1 MSNPDTPLPGSAPS
15 EGAAPPPAD
24 RIPGRG
30 ADRVRYW
37 HKTMPDGPWDVIVI
51 GSGMGGMTAAAMLS
65 KLGQR
70 VLVLE
75 QHYVPGGFTH
85 EFNRKGSRK
94 GWNWD
99 VGVHAVG
106 EVTQHSMPGR
116 LLHELTD
123 GRLEWA
129 SLGEHYEE
137 FTFPGG
143 VTVEF
148 PDTPATFRENLVAA
162 FPDEAPAIDAYLRL
176 VKEVSRGM
184 RGYHYARALPR
195 WLAPIADRTLG
206 RKARKWL
213 NTTTADALDDITSNP
228 KLKMLLAAQWAY
240 YGSTPSRSAFAMH
253 AAVAKHFMHGAYYP
267 RGGSGAIATELLR
280 TVAEAGGWTRIRAD
294 VKEIIIEGGRAV
306 GVRLPEGEEIRAP
319 RVLSA
324 AGVQSTVRN
333 LLPESY
339 REQDWAR
346 AIDALP
352 AAPCH
357 VCLYMGFKGDIRRDG
372 AGGANK
378 WFFNTWDP
386 ERDCWEVDPS
396 MAELPPAEVLY
407 CSFPSLKNPE
417 HDGGQDERHTAEA
430 VTFVPWESFSKWA
443 GTPWSERGPEY
454 EAFKQRMHDAL
465 LEQFLSRMPGLR
477 HKLAF
482 SELSTP
488 LSTDH
493 FVRPSAGSIYGLE
506 PTPARFRNQD
516 LRPRSPIP
524 GLFFGGTEVS
534 LVGVMGAMMGGVLAV
549 TTMEPR
555 GAMRLMR

>member
-1 MSNPDTPLPGSAPS
+1 MTDTPTSPAERDPS
-15 EGAAPPPAD
+15 KGHD
-24 RIPGRG
+24 RARF
-30 ADRVRYW
+30 W
-37 HKTMPDGPWDVIVI
+37 HKTMPDGPWDVIII
-51 GSGMGGMTAAAMLS
+51 GSGMGGMTAGAMLS

-70 VLVLE
+70 VLILE

-94 GWNWD
+94 GWDWD

-116 LLHELTD
+116 LLHTLTD
-123 GRLEWA
+123 GRLLWE
-129 SLGEHYEE
+129 SLGSHYEE
-137 FTFPGG
+137 FTFPGD

-148 PDTPATFRENLVAA
+148 PDNPATFRANLVAA
-162 FPDEAPAIDAYLRL
+162 FPDEAPAIDEYLRL
-176 VKEVSRGM
+176 VKEVAGGM
-184 RGYHYARALPR
+184 RGYYLARTLPR

-213 NTTTADALDDITSNP
+213 DVTTADVLDRVTTND
-228 KLKMLLAAQWAY
+228 KLKMLLASQWAY
-240 YGSTPSRSAFAMH
+240 YGSTPSRSAFAMQ
-253 AAVAKHFMHGAYYP
+253 ALVTKHFLHGAYYP
-267 RGGSGAIATELLR
+267 RGGSGAIARELLR

-294 VKEIIIEGGRAV
+294 VQEIIIEGGRAV

-319 RVLSA
+319 RILSA
-324 AGVQSTVRN
+324 VGVQSTVRR
-333 LLPESY
+333 LLPEPQRSAK
-339 REQDWAR
+339 WAQS
-346 AIDALP
+346 IDALP
-352 AAPCH
+352 PAPCH

-372 AGGANK
+372 AGAANK
-378 WFFNTWDP
+378 WFYDTWDP
-386 ERDCWEVDPS
+386 EEDSWEVDAS
-396 MAELPPAEVLY
+396 MTELPPAKVLY

-430 VTFVPWESFSKWA
+430 VTFVPWESFAKWA

-454 EAFKQRMHDAL
+454 EAFKARMHDSL
-465 LEQFLSRMPGLR
+465 VEQFLSRMPGLR
-477 HKLAF
+477 DKLVY

-506 PTPARFRNQD
+506 PTPERFRNQY

-524 GLFFGGTEVS
+524 GLFFGGSEVS
-534 LVGVMGAMMGGVLAV
+534 SVGVMGAMMGGVLAV
-549 TTMEPR
+549 AAMEPR
-555 GAMRLMR
+555 AAMAMMK